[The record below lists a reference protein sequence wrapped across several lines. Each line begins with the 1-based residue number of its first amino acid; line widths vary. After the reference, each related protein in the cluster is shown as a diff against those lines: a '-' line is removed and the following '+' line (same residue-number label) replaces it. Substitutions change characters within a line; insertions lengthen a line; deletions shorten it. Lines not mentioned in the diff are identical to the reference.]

1 MFNFSTY
8 NKRLPPAEAT
18 TANVNWYVMPNKL
31 MSYGTEVKAGL
42 STGGKV
48 ESCTEVEN
56 HLASLVCWCQ
66 QTLETRAFTTREI
79 GLLAKLASFISNDV
93 QAEDSTE
100 TKAESSTVGTAESST
115 EAKALRLRPRAAL
128 RLRPRAA
135 LRLRPR
141 AALRLRPRAAPAEKA
156 SLMAT
161 SIHA

>member
-115 EAKALRLRPRAAL
+115 EAKA
-128 RLRPRAA
+128 
-135 LRLRPR
+135 
-141 AALRLRPRAAPAEKA
+141 EKA